1 MRIER
6 EADVR
11 QPAGAIW
18 HEPTVTRAQREALN
32 GHRGCVVWLTG
43 LSGAGKSTIANELDR
58 KLCCRGVRSYLL
70 DGDNVRHGL
79 SAPSRAIASEHGDE
93 FGARFGLGFSA
104 MDREENVR
112 RIGAVARLFADA
124 GLIAITAF
132 ISPYRRDRDRV
143 RRTLGPGEFV
153 EVFVDAPLAVCER
166 RDPKGLY
173 QLARAGKLTGFT
185 GVDDPYEP
193 PDAPELVLD
202 SGTQRADR
210 LADQVIAF
218 LGRAGV
224 VP

>member
-1 MRIER
+1 VEGIVIER
-6 EADVR
+6 A
-11 QPAGAIW
+11 PPGAVW
-18 HEPTVTRAQREALN
+18 HEPTVSRRQREALN

-58 KLCCRGVRSYLL
+58 KLHRAGVHAYLL

-79 SAPSRAIASEHGDE
+79 SAPPRAIAEVHGDD

-143 RRTLGPGEFV
+143 RRTLAPGEFV
-153 EVFVDAPLAVCER
+153 EVFVDAPLAVCEG
-166 RDPKGLY
+166 RDPKGMY
-173 QLARAGKLTGFT
+173 RLARAGKLPGFT
-185 GVDDPYEP
+185 GIDDPYEP
-193 PDAPELVLD
+193 PEAPEIVLD
-202 SGTQRADR
+202 SGTQRPDR
-210 LADQVIAF
+210 LADQVIAY
-218 LGRAGV
+218 LRRADL